1 MLPEKALYSDVIGAE
16 WAYARCRPFV
26 YEDPKS
32 CLIKQAIAELKKFS
46 EIRDILGSAYDANR
60 LREIARADR
69 EGRCF
74 VFLVPP
80 DRNTNK
86 SEIVIC
92 DDGEAYLQT
101 VCEVDVGRNSAGE
114 MNCVYLTQGGSDFE
128 TADIGKTVF
137 LPYETDKIEAALAKM
152 KEDARG

>member
-1 MLPEKALYSDVIGAE
+1 MTEREKLIDLIVNAKWTDPETGSFAE
-16 WAYARCRPFV
+16 WLADFLLDQGV
-26 YEDPKS
+26 
-32 CLIKQAIAELKKFS
+32 IALV
-46 EIRDILGSAYDANR
+46 DGCPG
-60 LREIARADR
+60 ADR
-69 EGRCF
+69 VRELIQADQEGRCF

-86 SEIVIC
+86 SEVVIC
-92 DDGEAYLQT
+92 DDGDAYLQT

-137 LPYETDKIEAALAKM
+137 LPYETDKIEATLAKM